1 MPEWFPSAGLTRW
14 EEEGGGRR
22 EEGGGGR
29 LGVQPL
35 RRPAVTTGPVLSA
48 GTGLTPPLTRR
59 KRNNREENRELMP
72 DKMHVLPPPAAV
84 GAFDVRR

>member
-1 MPEWFPSAGLTRW
+1 MPEWFPSAGLMRW
-14 EEEGGGRR
+14 EEE
-22 EEGGGGR
+22 EEGGDGG
-29 LGVQPL
+29 
-35 RRPAVTTGPVLSA
+35 SA
-48 GTGLTPPLTRR
+48 PEPTSRHHRACFIGWTGLNPPLTRR